1 MNTITASEAGKIA
14 TDTQRQA
21 VYDQIRRA
29 AAAGATSTV
38 FMYYIG
44 AELLRELSSAGY
56 ELHERNTTGFLS
68 YSEWV
73 ISWDKQ

>member
-1 MNTITASEAGKIA
+1 MNSITASEARKIA

-21 VYDQIRRA
+21 VYEQIRRA
-29 AAAGATSTV
+29 AAAGATATL
-38 FMYYIG
+38 FMYYIE

-56 ELHERNTTGFLS
+56 ELHES

-73 ISWDKQ
+73 ISWDKK